1 MSAFLDEHRARFGVE
16 PICREIEV
24 SASAYRARRT
34 RPPSARAV
42 RDQYLLGEIKRVHRD
57 AGGIYGQLKIWDE
70 LNDGGTT
77 VARCTVERL
86 MRKHGIEG
94 CRNGKT
100 QVTTVP
106 GPAPVAAEDL
116 VRRDFTADRPDAV
129 WLSDFT
135 YIRTW
140 EGWGYLAVVLDVHT
154 RRIVGWNFASHM
166 RQSLV
171 TDALEMAIASRREH
185 ADGTIA
191 HSDNGSQYTS
201 YEYTERLKRAGIA
214 PSRGRTG
221 TALDN
226 AMAESIMSTLKRE
239 LTKRYTWRTRLDL
252 ELALVSYIGWYNAR
266 RKHRSLRV
274 IENGRI
280 RRLAPLQVLE
290 RYNQE
295 VATLAVASK

>member
-1 MSAFLDEHRARFGVE
+1 VSAFVDQHSDRFGVE

-34 RPPSARAV
+34 RPPSVRAV
-42 RDQYLLGEIKRVHRD
+42 RDEYPLAEIKRIH
-57 AGGIYGQLKIWDE
+57 AASGGVYGQLKIWDE
-70 LNDGGTT
+70 LNDEGIS

-86 MRKHGIEG
+86 MRREGNEG
-94 CRNGKT
+94 CVNGKV
-100 QVTTVP
+100 QRTTMP
-106 GPAPVAAEDL
+106 GPSPVAADDL

-140 EGWGYLAVVLDVHT
+140 QGWGYLAVVLDVHT

-191 HSDNGSQYTS
+191 HSVNGSQYTS

-221 TALDN
+221 TAVDN